1 MAEIS
6 LCMIVRNEEEVLERC
21 LSSVKGI
28 ADEIIITDTG
38 SEDST
43 KKIARSMGAKVYD
56 FPWNDNFSDA
66 RNFSFSKAECEYQLW
81 IDADDVIEG
90 VNREKFMRIKE
101 NLTADVVMLPYHT
114 AFDEKGKPVF
124 TFLRE
129 RILKRDMG
137 FMWEGA
143 VHECIAPKGN
153 IIYGDAA
160 VSHRKL
166 KHGKNLR
173 NLRIYQKLKAE
184 GHEFSGRELYYYG
197 RELADNKAYKAA
209 IIVFEEYLSRR
220 DVWQP
225 DCREACLRMA
235 ECYKASGNIS
245 GARNAAVR
253 GLQYGIPIPE
263 LCCCLGSIYIDE
275 KKYHE
280 AVYWYKAA
288 VSAGENRNENQ
299 GFVRQDYSLLIPAI
313 QLCLCYDRLGMEE
326 EAYYWHKTAM
336 SESPAHPSC
345 KYNEKYFKNKRHK

>member
-43 KKIARSMGAKVYD
+43 KKIARSRGAKVYD

-124 TFLRE
+124 TFRRE

-160 VSHRKL
+160 V
-166 KHGKNLR
+166 
-173 NLRIYQKLKAE
+173 
-184 GHEFSGRELYYYG
+184 
-197 RELADNKAYKAA
+197 
-209 IIVFEEYLSRR
+209 
-220 DVWQP
+220 P
-225 DCREACLRMA
+225 T
-235 ECYKASGNIS
+235 
-245 GARNAAVR
+245 
-253 GLQYGIPIPE
+253 
-263 LCCCLGSIYIDE
+263 
-275 KKYHE
+275 
-280 AVYWYKAA
+280 
-288 VSAGENRNENQ
+288 EN
-299 GFVRQDYSLLIPAI
+299 
-313 QLCLCYDRLGMEE
+313 
-326 EAYYWHKTAM
+326 
-336 SESPAHPSC
+336 
-345 KYNEKYFKNKRHK
+345 